1 MFPSAVT
8 ALTGARRSRSPER
21 AGRERARLGERET
34 EGARGARGERASG
47 GRRRSAQ
54 WPAWGRGRAASA
66 RVRGRGGV
74 RARGHG
80 SGPEAASRR
89 GGRGGRTGRARGG
102 GGARPRGP
110 GALCGAGDPRRRGGK
125 RMREVGWRERAHA
138 REVAEADSGTGAE
151 LHPEAWTS
159 WRVQGGVRARLPR
172 TGSGKEPART
182 E

>member
-110 GALCGAGDPRRRGGK
+110 GALCGAGDPRRREGNTTVKGMFLNQLELLK
-125 RMREVGWRERAHA
+125 GQLCAQSVQTQIKYVWKMLIWYFLPSWCHA
-138 REVAEADSGTGAE
+138 LIASFPKDS
-151 LHPEAWTS
+151 S
-159 WRVQGGVRARLPR
+159 WA
-172 TGSGKEPART
+172 
-182 E
+182 